1 MRNIIYVIFRR
12 MRAPLI
18 SLIVT
23 YAVTIC
29 GLTLIPGVD
38 DQGNVWH
45 MDFFHAFY
53 FVSFMSTTIGFGEIP
68 YAFSP
73 AQRLWVTFSVYAGVV
88 VWLYAIGTLIGL
100 LQDPAF
106 RLAVTEGRFARRTKR
121 MSEDFYLV
129 CGYGETGSA
138 LVEAL
143 TERDQRAVVIDIDP
157 ERINVLRLE
166 SLRQYVPGLCADA
179 SVPLHLVEAGL
190 SHMLCAGVVALTNVN
205 ETNLHI
211 AITSKLLHKEVK
223 VICRA
228 DSREVEANMASFGT
242 DYIVDPF
249 DTFATHLATA
259 LQAPCLYLLQEWL
272 TGLAHERLREP
283 LYPPR
288 NGPWVLCG
296 YGRFGKAVYERLIEE
311 GLEVVVVEAD
321 PERTAAPPDCVVG
334 WGTEAVTLQEA
345 KIADAVGLVAGT
357 DHDVNNLSI
366 IMTAR
371 ELNPNLF
378 VILRQNLK
386 TNDPIVDAVQADMVM
401 HPSSIIA
408 NKIRVLLATPLLS
421 EFLRAALYQD
431 DPWAC
436 QLLSRIIGLV
446 DVEVPHIWEVAIGD
460 RQAHAVT
467 QALAAGSRVNLG
479 HLLTDPHNR
488 ARRLKCIALMLRR
501 QGSRSMLPEPG
512 VELRAEDRLL
522 FCGRYSAQP
531 RMDWTLQNEHALAYV
546 TTGGSMPKGLVWRLL
561 EQAWRRDGRSKGAG
575 TSRPG

>member
-1 MRNIIYVIFRR
+1 M
-12 MRAPLI
+12 
-18 SLIVT
+18 
-23 YAVTIC
+23 IC

-38 DQGNVWH
+38 DQGNPWH

-68 YAFSP
+68 YAFVP
-73 AQRLWVTFSVYAGVV
+73 AQRLWVTFSVFAGVV
-88 VWLYAIGTLIGL
+88 VWLYAIGTLISL

-106 RLAVTEGRFARRTKR
+106 RLAVTEGRFARRIR
-121 MSEDFYLV
+121 RIREDFYLV

-138 LVEAL
+138 LVEAI

-166 SLRQYVPGLCADA
+166 NLRQYVPGLCADA
-179 SVPLHLVEAGL
+179 GIPLHLQEAGL
-190 SHMLCAGVVALTNVN
+190 SHPLCAGVVALTNVN
-205 ETNLHI
+205 ETNLHV
-211 AITSKLLHKEVK
+211 AITSKLLHREVT

-228 DSREVEANMASFGT
+228 DSRDVEANMASFGT

-272 TGLAHERLREP
+272 TGLAHERLPEP

-296 YGRFGKAVYERLIEE
+296 YGRFGKAVYERLMKE

-321 PERTAAPPDCVVG
+321 PKRTGAPADCVVG
-334 WGTEAVTLQEA
+334 VGTEAITLEEA
-345 KIADAVGLVAGT
+345 KIAHAVGLVAGT

-371 ELNPNLF
+371 AINPSLF

-386 TNDPIVDAVQADMVM
+386 TNDPIAEAVTADMVM

-408 NKIRVLLATPLLS
+408 SKIRVLLATPLLS

-431 DPWAC
+431 DPWGC

-446 DVEVPHIWEVAIGD
+446 DIEVPHIWEVEIGD
-460 RQAHAVT
+460 EQAHAVAE
-467 QALAAGSRVNLG
+467 ALSAGSRVNLG

-488 ARRLKCIALMLRR
+488 SRRLKCIVLMLLR
-501 QGSRSMLPEPG
+501 QGHRSLLPE
-512 VELRAEDRLL
+512 VELELRAGDRLL
-522 FCGRYSAQP
+522 FCGRYSAEP
-531 RMDWTLQNEHALAYV
+531 RMDWTLQNEHALTYV
-546 TTGGSMPKGLVWRLL
+546 TTGGSMPKGWIWRLL
-561 EQAWRRDGRSKGAG
+561 ERGWRKERGSQGNAD
-575 TSRPG
+575 